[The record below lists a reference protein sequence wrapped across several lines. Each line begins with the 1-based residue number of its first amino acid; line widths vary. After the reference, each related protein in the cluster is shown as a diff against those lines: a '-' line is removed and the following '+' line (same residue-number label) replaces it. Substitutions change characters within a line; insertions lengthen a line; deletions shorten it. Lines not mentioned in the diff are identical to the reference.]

1 MGIQTALSKA
11 PSRSLEKLEVK
22 LMAELDQIL
31 EQEEQYW
38 RQKARY
44 QWITQGER
52 NTRFFH
58 ASVVAR
64 RRRNRITQLRDNE
77 GKWCADEKV

>member
-52 NTRFFH
+52 NTRFFMP
-58 ASVVAR
+58 V
-64 RRRNRITQLRDNE
+64 
-77 GKWCADEKV
+77 